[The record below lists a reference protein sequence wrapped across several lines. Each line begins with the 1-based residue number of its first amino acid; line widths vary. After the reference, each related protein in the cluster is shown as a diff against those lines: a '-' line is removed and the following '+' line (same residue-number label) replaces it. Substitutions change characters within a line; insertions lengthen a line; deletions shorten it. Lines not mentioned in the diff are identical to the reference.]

1 MTRSR
6 SLRVSGTAHIIRRH
20 SEMLCARIADISF
33 SLTHSSL
40 FFCPA
45 VYCAVPTGIPLVY
58 KLDKDLKVIVQDG
71 AVPPLSGKFLVDEDE
86 LKKKQEEVANQ
97 SKLRYGIEEGK

>member
-1 MTRSR
+1 MLSARKSLIFFAR
-6 SLRVSGTAHIIRRH
+6 SLTLLSSSAL
-20 SEMLCARIADISF
+20 LCD
-33 SLTHSSL
+33 
-40 FFCPA
+40 
-45 VYCAVPTGIPLVY
+45 CAVPTGIPLVY

>member
-1 MTRSR
+1 MLAH
-6 SLRVSGTAHIIRRH
+6 SL
-20 SEMLCARIADISF
+20 F
-33 SLTHSSL
+33 SLL
-40 FFCPA
+40 LPCCD
-45 VYCAVPTGIPLVY
+45 CAVPTGIPLVY

>member
-1 MTRSR
+1 MLAH
-6 SLRVSGTAHIIRRH
+6 SL
-20 SEMLCARIADISF
+20 F
-33 SLTHSSL
+33 SLL
-40 FFCPA
+40 PCCG
-45 VYCAVPTGIPLVY
+45 CAVPTGIPLVY

>member
-1 MTRSR
+1 M
-6 SLRVSGTAHIIRRH
+6 
-20 SEMLCARIADISF
+20 
-33 SLTHSSL
+33 
-40 FFCPA
+40 
-45 VYCAVPTGIPLVY
+45 
-58 KLDKDLKVIVQDG
+58 IVQDG